1 MTKWKEQINQELG
14 IERKFQPELEQ
25 KILQKANSQKQPRN
39 FRYPLTIAATF
50 VVVLLMLLTWPSNS
64 PVEKSQAS
72 FSTLNEMTQQ
82 SSPVSFYISDLKTNE
97 NRFLA
102 RANSLVMGVR
112 KYSSKD
118 AMQVMAPLLQ
128 NAQLAEQTDNRFAKD
143 VVVKLSNGDQ
153 LKLKLF
159 NSETYVGILDVQ
171 TNLYYKSEGTEAQN
185 MLTMYFEP
193 EGTSFTLKLAG
204 SFFILSFIIPLLIRY
219 KKIKLPL
226 AKQAYI
232 VCIII
237 VGLMLF
243 AQFLNV
249 IISLVGALLLLA
261 IVAILQAYKLKEQGA
276 LKVIRRRQLI
286 LAGGLI
292 FTSICLALYKMVGG
306 VL

>member
-72 FSTLNEMTQQ
+72 FSTLNEMTQH
-82 SSPVSFYISDLKTNE
+82 SIPIRFYISDLETNE

-143 VVVKLSNGDQ
+143 VVVKLSNGEQ

-171 TNLYYKSEGTEAQN
+171 TNLYYKSEGTQS

-193 EGTSFTLKLAG
+193 EGTPFTLKLKG
-204 SFFILSFIIPLLIRY
+204 SIVILSFIIPLFMRY

-226 AKQAYI
+226 AKHAYI
-232 VCIII
+232 VFALVI
-237 VGLMLF
+237 GLMIF
-243 AQFLNV
+243 GQFINV
-249 IISLVGALLLLA
+249 TISLVGALLLLA
-261 IVAILQAYKLKEQGA
+261 IVAILQAYKLKKQDGLE
-276 LKVIRRRQLI
+276 VIRRRQLI

>member
-14 IERKFQPELEQ
+14 VERKFHPELEQ

-72 FSTLNEMTQQ
+72 FSTLNEMTQH
-82 SSPVSFYISDLKTNE
+82 SIPIRFYISDLETNE

-143 VVVKLSNGDQ
+143 VVVKLSNGEQ

-171 TNLYYKSEGTEAQN
+171 TNLYYKSEGTQS

-193 EGTSFTLKLAG
+193 EGTPFTLKLKG
-204 SFFILSFIIPLLIRY
+204 SIVILSFIIPLFMRY

-226 AKQAYI
+226 AKHAYI
-232 VCIII
+232 VFALVI
-237 VGLMLF
+237 GLMIF
-243 AQFLNV
+243 GQFINV
-249 IISLVGALLLLA
+249 TISLVGALLLLA
-261 IVAILQAYKLKEQGA
+261 IVAILQAYKLKKQDGLE
-276 LKVIRRRQLI
+276 VIRRRQLI

-306 VL
+306 VI